1 MSNASLAIANLMGRL
16 WAILSGA
23 GPAEGA
29 DNEAT
34 SIRLPALSF
43 ALALLTAALA
53 VGASQWCLDAR
64 RADLARAQQLRDAV
78 FAKLNQ
84 VEQEKT
90 EIRTY
95 RPLFIGLRAQ
105 GWIGEEN
112 RLAWTEAIGHAQ
124 ERLGLPSVSYEIDA
138 RQPLRLEA
146 PMPMGDYQ
154 LRASKMTLHLDLL
167 HEMDLFNFLDE
178 LKTRG
183 MLAMQD
189 CTIRRNNL
197 TPQGG
202 PGPAPRLNA
211 DCTLNWLTLGTPGV
225 GAPGVGAPGVGA
237 PGVGPS
243 ASAAPVLSMAKGA
256 K

>member
-1 MSNASLAIANLMGRL
+1 MNVASLANLPGRL
-16 WAILSGA
+16 WAMLSGA
-23 GPAEGA
+23 FHADGA

-43 ALALLTAALA
+43 ALALLTSALA
-53 VGASQWCLDAR
+53 VGASLWCLDAR
-64 RADLARAQQLRDAV
+64 RADLARAQQLRDAA

-84 VEQEKT
+84 VEQEKA

-95 RPLFIGLRAQ
+95 RPLFIALRAR

-112 RLAWTEAIGHAQ
+112 RLAWTEAIGQAQ
-124 ERLGLPSVSYEIDA
+124 ERLGLPSVSYEIEP

-146 PMPMGDYQ
+146 PTPTGDYQ

-167 HEMDLFNFLDE
+167 HEMDLFNFLDQ

-189 CTIRRNNL
+189 CTIRRNNS
-197 TPQGG
+197 TQQGG

-211 DCTLNWLTLGTPGV
+211 NCTLNWLTLG
-225 GAPGVGAPGVGA
+225 APGVAPTA
-237 PGVGPS
+237 P
-243 ASAAPVLSMAKGA
+243 AIAKDT

>member
-1 MSNASLAIANLMGRL
+1 MNNATPAIANLMNRL
-16 WAILSGA
+16 RAIVYGA
-23 GPAEGA
+23 VRTDGA

-64 RADLARAQQLRDAV
+64 RADLARAQQQRDAA

-84 VEQEKT
+84 VEQEKA

-95 RPLFIGLRAQ
+95 RPQFAALRAQ
-105 GWIGEEN
+105 GWIGEED
-112 RLAWTEAIGHAQ
+112 RLAWTEAIGQAQ

-146 PMPMGDYQ
+146 PTPMGDYQ

-167 HEMDLFNFLDE
+167 HEMDLFNFLE
-178 LKTRG
+178 QLKTRG

-189 CTIRRNNL
+189 CSIRRNNL
-197 TPQGG
+197 TSQSTT
-202 PGPAPRLNA
+202 GPAPRLTA
-211 DCTLNWLTLGTPGV
+211 DCTLNWLTLG
-225 GAPGVGAPGVGA
+225 APGAGTTSAPGGHA
-237 PGVGPS
+237 L
-243 ASAAPVLSMAKGA
+243 AIAKEA

>member
-1 MSNASLAIANLMGRL
+1 MNDAPFASLLSRL
-16 WAILSGA
+16 WAMLSGA
-23 GPAEGA
+23 AQAEGA

-43 ALALLTAALA
+43 ALALLTGTLA
-53 VGASQWCLDAR
+53 VGASLWCLDAR
-64 RADLARAQQLRDAV
+64 RADLARAQQLRDAA
-78 FAKLNQ
+78 FAKLSQ
-84 VEQEKT
+84 VEQEKA

-95 RPLFIGLRAQ
+95 RPLFAALRAQ

-112 RLAWTEAIGHAQ
+112 RLAWTEAISQAQ
-124 ERLGLPSVSYEIDA
+124 ERLGLPSVSYEIEP

-146 PMPMGDYQ
+146 PTPTGGYQ

-167 HEMDLFNFLDE
+167 HEMDLFNFLAQ

-183 MLAMQD
+183 MFAMQD
-189 CTIRRNNL
+189 CTIRRNSS
-197 TPQGG
+197 TPQG

-211 DCTLNWLTLGTPGV
+211 DCTLNWLTLG
-225 GAPGVGAPGVGA
+225 APGVGAPGVGA
-237 PGVGPS
+237 PGAGAPGAGP
-243 ASAAPVLSMAKGA
+243 ASAIAKDT

>member
-1 MSNASLAIANLMGRL
+1 MNNATPAIDGLLSRL
-16 WAILSGA
+16 RAIISGA
-23 GPAEGA
+23 GRADGA

-64 RADLARAQQLRDAV
+64 HADLARAQQLRAAA

-84 VEQEKT
+84 VEQEKA

-95 RPLFIGLRAQ
+95 RPLFTALRAQ

-112 RLAWTEAIGHAQ
+112 RLAWTEAIGQAQ

-146 PMPMGDYQ
+146 PMATGGYQ
-154 LRASKMTLHLDLL
+154 LRASKMSLHLDLL
-167 HEMDLFNFLDE
+167 HEMDLFNFLDQ

-183 MLAMQD
+183 MFAIQD
-189 CTIRRNNL
+189 CTIRRNTL
-197 TPQGG
+197 TPQG

-211 DCTLNWLTLGTPGV
+211 DCTLNWLTLGTST
-225 GAPGVGAPGVGA
+225 APP
-237 PGVGPS
+237 
-243 ASAAPVLSMAKGA
+243 LTIAKEA